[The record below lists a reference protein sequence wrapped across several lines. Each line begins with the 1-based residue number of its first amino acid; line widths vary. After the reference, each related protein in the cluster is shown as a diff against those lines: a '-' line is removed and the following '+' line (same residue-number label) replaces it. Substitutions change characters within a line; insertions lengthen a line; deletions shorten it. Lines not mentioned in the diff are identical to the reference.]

1 MNEGLLLQGLVIGL
15 GIAIPVGPIG
25 LLVIQR
31 TLAGGFRP
39 GFLSGLG
46 AAGADA
52 VYGAIGGFGVGWAT
66 ALLLDWQAAFRL
78 SGGLFLAWLAW
89 TTFRSRPADQAARPA
104 PGGNFLS
111 TFLLTMAN
119 PATILSFAAIFGG
132 ILPAGGES
140 GGGAGPDAGFLVA
153 GVALGSTLWWLVLAG
168 GTSLARRRLPPSA
181 MIWLNRASGV
191 ILAAFALYALAGL
204 I

>member
-1 MNEGLLLQGLVIGL
+1 MNGALLLQGLVIGL
-15 GIAIPVGPIG
+15 GIAVPVGPVG

-66 ALLLDWQAAFRL
+66 ALLLDWQVAFRL
-78 SGGLFLAWLAW
+78 AGGLFLAWLAW
-89 TTFRSRPADQAARPA
+89 GAFRSRPADQAARPA
-104 PGGNFLS
+104 RGGAFLS

-119 PATILSFAAIFGG
+119 PLTILSFAAIFGG
-132 ILPAGGES
+132 VLPP
-140 GGGAGPDAGFLVA
+140 GGAGADAGWLVA
-153 GVALGSTLWWLVLAG
+153 GVAAGSTLWWLILAG
-168 GTSLARRRLPPSA
+168 GTAAARRRLPPGA
-181 MIWLNRASGV
+181 MIWLNRASGI
-191 ILAAFALYALAGL
+191 ILAAFAVYALAGL
-204 I
+204 VA

>member
-1 MNEGLLLQGLVIGL
+1 MSEGLLLQGLVIGL

-66 ALLLDWQAAFRL
+66 ALLLDWQVAFRL
-78 SGGLFLAWLAW
+78 AGGLFLAWLAW
-89 TTFRSRPADQAARPA
+89 TTFRSRPAEQAARPA
-104 PGGNFLS
+104 RGGNFLS

-132 ILPAGGES
+132 ILPQ
-140 GGGAGPDAGFLVA
+140 GGAGPDAGFLVA

>member
-1 MNEGLLLQGLVIGL
+1 MNEALLLQGLVIGL
-15 GIAIPVGPIG
+15 GIAVPVGPIG

-52 VYGAIGGFGVGWAT
+52 VYGAIGGFGIGWAT
-66 ALLLDWQAAFRL
+66 ALLLDWQVAFRL
-78 SGGLFLAWLAW
+78 AGGLFLAWLAW
-89 TTFRSRPADQAARPA
+89 AAFRSRPAAEAARPA
-104 PGGNFLS
+104 RGGAFLS

-132 ILPAGGES
+132 VLPQ
-140 GGGAGPDAGFLVA
+140 GGAGADAGWLVL
-153 GVALGSTLWWLVLAG
+153 GVAAGSTLWWLILAS
-168 GTSLARRRLPPSA
+168 GTAAARRRLPASA
-181 MIWLNRASGV
+181 MVWLNRASGV
-191 ILAAFALYALAGL
+191 ILAAFAVYALAGL
-204 I
+204 VY

>member
-66 ALLLDWQAAFRL
+66 ALLLDWQVAFRL
-78 SGGLFLAWLAW
+78 AGGLFLAWLAW
-89 TTFRSRPADQAARPA
+89 TTFRSRPAEQAARPA
-104 PGGNFLS
+104 RGGNFLS

-132 ILPAGGES
+132 ILPAGG
-140 GGGAGPDAGFLVA
+140 AGPDAGFLVA

-168 GTSLARRRLPPSA
+168 GTAAARKRLPPAA

>member
-15 GIAIPVGPIG
+15 GIAVPVGPVG

-52 VYGAIGGFGVGWAT
+52 VYGAIGGFGIGWAT
-66 ALLLDWQAAFRL
+66 ALLLDWQFAFRL
-78 SGGLFLAWLAW
+78 AGGLFLAWLAW
-89 TTFRSRPADQAARPA
+89 GAFRSRPAEAAAQPSR
-104 PGGNFLS
+104 GGAFLS

-119 PATILSFAAIFGG
+119 PLTILSFAAIFGG
-132 ILPAGGES
+132 VLPP
-140 GGGAGPDAGFLVA
+140 GGAGPEAGWLVA
-153 GVALGSTLWWLVLAG
+153 GVAAGSTLWWLLLAG
-168 GTSLARRRLPPSA
+168 GTAAARKRLAPGA
-181 MIWLNRASGV
+181 MIWLNRASGI
-191 ILAAFALYALAGL
+191 ILAAFAVYALAGL
-204 I
+204 VL